1 MNRQNQSAI
10 IAIFSANVIF
20 GMNIPVTK
28 ALIANW
34 MTPLGYTT
42 VRMFFGTF
50 VFWII
55 GFFLKRDKVQKND
68 LLILVIGG
76 LLGYLGTQFLFSES
90 LRFTTPV
97 NFSLLMALTPLA
109 VLVISFFFLKER
121 ITPKK
126 ILGLCLSIAG
136 AATVILSSH
145 PHNDPGSNNA
155 LGIFFALMCILS
167 YATYM
172 VLTRKIAARYQ
183 PATIAKWMFLFS
195 AVLLVP
201 FLSSGIS
208 NQAIY
213 STEGAIKPLLLLSF
227 SLLFSTLLAFFLMPF
242 ALKKLEAGT
251 VSVFMNIQPITASA
265 MAIWVGQ
272 DAFSWNTVI
281 AMVLIIG
288 GVSVVSK

>member
-1 MNRQNQSAI
+1 
-10 IAIFSANVIF
+10 
-20 GMNIPVTK
+20 MNIPVTK

-42 VRMFFGTF
+42 VRMLFGTF

-55 GFFLKRDKVQKND
+55 GFSLNREKVQRND

-90 LRFTTPV
+90 LRFTSPV
-97 NFSLLMALTPLA
+97 HFSLLMALTPLA

-126 ILGLCLSIAG
+126 ILGLFLSIAG
-136 AATVILSSH
+136 AATVILSNNPQS
-145 PHNDPGSNNA
+145 DPGSNNVLGVFLA
-155 LGIFFALMCILS
+155 LLCVLS

-172 VLTRKIAARYQ
+172 VLTRKIATRYH
-183 PATIAKWMFLFS
+183 PVTIAKWMFLIS
-195 AVLLVP
+195 VVLLVP
-201 FLSSGIS
+201 FLSSSIS

-213 STEGAIKPLLLLSF
+213 AAEGTIKPILLLSF
-227 SLLFSTLLAFFLMPF
+227 SLFFSTLLAFFLMPY

-251 VSVFMNIQPITASA
+251 VSIFMNLQPITASVV
-265 MAIWVGQ
+265 AIWVGQ
-272 DAFSWNTVI
+272 DAFSWYSVI
-281 AMVLIIG
+281 AMVLIIV
-288 GVSVVSK
+288 GVSVVSI